1 MGINLAPHIYEQS
14 TKEDAMKSLTKE
26 LWMEIPD
33 RRGIVS
39 LHREVERLVAESGI
53 QDGLV
58 LVNPSHPLDA
68 HFWLG

>member
-14 TKEDAMKSLTKE
+14 TKADAVKSLTKE

-53 QDGLV
+53 QDGFV

-68 HFWLG
+68 HFGLG

>member
-1 MGINLAPHIYEQS
+1 V
-14 TKEDAMKSLTKE
+14 KSLTKE
-26 LWMEIPD
+26 LWMEVPD

-58 LVNPSHPLDA
+58 LVNPIHRLDT
-68 HFWLG
+68 LPVRE